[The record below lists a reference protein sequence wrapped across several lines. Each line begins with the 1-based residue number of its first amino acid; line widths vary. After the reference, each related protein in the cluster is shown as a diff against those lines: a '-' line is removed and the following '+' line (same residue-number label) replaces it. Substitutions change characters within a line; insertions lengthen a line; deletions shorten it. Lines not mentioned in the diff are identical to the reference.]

1 MPQKRGPKRSEAAR
15 LAILHA
21 TADELGARGYENL
34 SIEGIA
40 ARAGV
45 GKNTIYRWWPSK
57 GAVIAECL
65 TEGIIASPVYAPPD
79 TGDLRADLA
88 RWLGEAIA
96 LIEEPGNLALY
107 RSLLSASSE
116 NPAVA
121 QKLGDVLGAAEALG
135 ARLVAGR
142 DAGQLAADQPIEP
155 LVSALMGTLVVRILS
170 ADAASP
176 GLRRRH
182 RRGTRSLTI
191 CAAPADVR
199 ESPQSPTAA
208 MPASS

>member
-1 MPQKRGPKRSEAAR
+1 MPQKRGPKRSEATR

-21 TADELGARGYENL
+21 TADELGTRGYENL

-45 GKNTIYRWWPSK
+45 GKSTIYRWWPSK

-65 TEGIIASPVYAPPD
+65 TEGIIASPVYAPSD

-96 LIEEPGNLALY
+96 LIEEPENLALY

-121 QKLGDVLGAAEALG
+121 QELGDVLGAAEALG
-135 ARLVAGR
+135 ARLIAGR
-142 DAGQLAADQPIEP
+142 DSGQLAADQPIEP
-155 LVSALMGTLVVRILS
+155 IVHAVMGTLIVRILS

-176 GLRRRH
+176 GLAED
-182 RRGTRSLTI
+182 I
-191 CAAPADVR
+191 AAALIP
-199 ESPQSPTAA
+199 
-208 MPASS
+208 